1 MPYCPDC
8 GVEIG
13 NAPRCPLCGSPN
25 PKAVP
30 DVQNPCKDADIT
42 GKHPAANIIFEGGE
56 GIFSKEEKRT
66 VLWEVLSVAF
76 AIAIVVLGAVNLFES
91 RRLSWSLY
99 PVVSILLLW
108 VEATAFLV
116 LKNMQALRIVLGAIA
131 PPAFLLALGF
141 VSGSPRWAFGLAIP
155 IAVLVESLTGALV
168 LAIGKSK
175 RKGLNLVAYVLVAVA
190 VLCIGL
196 EMFIDLFA
204 RGVVVFDWAPIC
216 AIALLPIAGF
226 LLYLHYRVVKAT
238 NLRRLFHL

>member
-1 MPYCPDC
+1 MPYCPEC

-13 NAPRCPLCGSPN
+13 NAPRCPLCGTPN

-30 DVQNPCKDADIT
+30 EAKNPCNDVDMPE
-42 GKHPAANIIFEGGE
+42 KHPAANIIFEGGE

-99 PVVSILLLW
+99 PIISILLVW

-116 LKNMQALRIVLGAIA
+116 LKNMQVLRIVLGAIA

-141 VSGSPRWAFGLAIP
+141 ASGNPRWALGLAIP
-155 IAVLVESLTGALV
+155 IAVLIESLIGALV
-168 LAIGKSK
+168 LAIGMSK
-175 RKGLNLVAYVLVAVA
+175 RKGLNLVAYVLVAA
-190 VLCIGL
+190 AILCIGL
-196 EMFIDLFA
+196 ELFIDLFVQ
-204 RGVVVFDWAPIC
+204 GVVAFDWAPIC
-216 AIALLPIAGF
+216 VIALLPIAGF
-226 LLYLHYRVVKAT
+226 FLYLHYRVVRTT